1 MLSHRRSTIFRNLSP
16 LLDHCVSPIILKKK
30 ASFVGDPCRYLMV
43 LSGALHP
50 LLIGL
55 HAAVLIQLH

>member
-1 MLSHRRSTIFRNLSP
+1 MLSHQRSTIFRNSPP
-16 LLDHCVSPIILKKK
+16 LLDHCVFPTIPKKK

-43 LSGALHP
+43 LSGALLP

-55 HAAVLIQLH
+55 HAVVLIQLH